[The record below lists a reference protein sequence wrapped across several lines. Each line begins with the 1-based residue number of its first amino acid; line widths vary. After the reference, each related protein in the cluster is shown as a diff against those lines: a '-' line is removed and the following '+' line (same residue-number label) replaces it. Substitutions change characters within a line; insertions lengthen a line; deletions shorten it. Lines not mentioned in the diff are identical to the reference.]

1 MRGCRELC
9 MERCREEGA
18 RNFMLDTN
26 FILSPFNAL
35 LNVVVNALREL
46 RVDVLYRCNINE
58 VTVQTFR

>member
-1 MRGCRELC
+1 
-9 MERCREEGA
+9 
-18 RNFMLDTN
+18 MLDTN